1 MNIGYNTENQ
11 YSNVRWSFILK
22 IRIENNN
29 STQQLDNTKLL
40 RFFYM
45 PAIKQSIYFSFDSS
59 VAPMTYADQY
69 IEITITVPTSK
80 LYGLGEHTGPLLLKP
95 EEGPKLSFWTR
106 DQPPNV
112 SSKN

>member
-1 MNIGYNTENQ
+1 
-11 YSNVRWSFILK
+11 
-22 IRIENNN
+22 
-29 STQQLDNTKLL
+29 
-40 RFFYM
+40 
-45 PAIKQSIYFSFDSS
+45 
-59 VAPMTYADQY
+59 MTYADQY
-69 IEITITVPTSK
+69 LEITLTVPTNK

>member
-1 MNIGYNTENQ
+1 
-11 YSNVRWSFILK
+11 
-22 IRIENNN
+22 
-29 STQQLDNTKLL
+29 
-40 RFFYM
+40 M
-45 PAIKQSIYFSFDSS
+45 PAIKQSNYFSFDSS

-112 SSKN
+112 SSKNQGQRQSTEKWFFTRNNSLNVRMNQKNIVLFQNQALAAHV